1 MIIAP
6 SGAYCKEQNMSTITV
21 THNLSISRAM
31 NIKYNPCNA
40 RTVQIAD
47 HPFSELLDSPCDLDN
62 TVSLE
67 ITVDNAK
74 HLLNDFNNCNRSL
87 KKSRF
92 DLYAGRMADDEW
104 IDSNPLAPLAFFPD
118 GNVATGQHR
127 LAAQIVANKNV
138 SYAVVFNV
146 SEEQR
151 EVMDEESHSKVD
163 KILMHHRVT
172 SKVAKAYLE
181 APRFMDMA
189 NKTNFDRSTMLAMEI
204 TARTSVNESTRNEV
218 MGDIGVCLSSLTQC
232 MNSIPT
238 GRNVK
243 RGLLPDGV
251 LASAYLYLKK
261 YHTETIAKEFV
272 KSVHLCKTVYEPTTS
287 FDNNCFRTMM
297 TTLNSFVE
305 QAKDHNCKASVKSA
319 TKAAIVGKYLQMF
332 TANRHTEAFAGVGSL
347 I

>member
-1 MIIAP
+1 
-6 SGAYCKEQNMSTITV
+6 MSNISV

-31 NIKYNPCNA
+31 NIKYNPCTA
-40 RTVQIAD
+40 RSVRVSD

-62 TVSLE
+62 MIELE
-67 ITVDNAK
+67 ISVDNAK
-74 HLLNDFNNCNRSL
+74 HLLSDFNNCNRTL
-87 KKSRF
+87 KKGRY
-92 DLYAGRMADDEW
+92 DLYAERMNNGDW
-104 IDSNPLAPLAFFPD
+104 INANPLAPLAFFPD

-127 LAAQIVANKNV
+127 LAAQIVAGKTV

-189 NKTNFDRSTMLAMEI
+189 NKTNYDRSTMAGMEI
-204 TARTSVNESTRNEV
+204 TARTSVNEATRNEI
-218 MGDIGVCLSSLTQC
+218 MGEIGPCLTKLTQC

-238 GRNVK
+238 GGNVQ
-243 RGLLPDGV
+243 RGLIPDGV
-251 LASAYLYLKK
+251 LASAYLYLCK
-261 YHTETIAKEFV
+261 YHTATIAKEFV
-272 KSVHLCKTVYEPTTS
+272 KSVHLCKNVYEPTTS

-297 TTLNSFVE
+297 QALHSFTA
-305 QAKDHNCKASVKSA
+305 QARDHNCKASVKSA